1 MNGVA
6 FIGMATTS
14 SRLAQGEPGLTMKP
28 KNINL
33 MGRWLMR
40 GGSWDCHPFI
50 IGLIMPQAGNPLV
63 ELANEELSSPV
74 RHVYNFQDQP
84 LTWGWHFQLLCEM
97 PCRGQLNPCLRELP
111 LGWRG

>member
-6 FIGMATTS
+6 IIGMANTS
-14 SRLAQGEPGLTMKP
+14 VRLAQGEAGLTMKP

-40 GGSWDCHPFI
+40 GGSWDCTHLSS
-50 IGLIMPQAGNPLV
+50 GLIMPQAGNPLV

-74 RHVYNFQDQP
+74 RHVCNFQDQP
-84 LTWGWHFQLLCEM
+84 LTLGWHFQLLYEM
-97 PCRGQLNPCLRELP
+97 PCRGQLNPCLRKLH
-111 LGWRG
+111 LG